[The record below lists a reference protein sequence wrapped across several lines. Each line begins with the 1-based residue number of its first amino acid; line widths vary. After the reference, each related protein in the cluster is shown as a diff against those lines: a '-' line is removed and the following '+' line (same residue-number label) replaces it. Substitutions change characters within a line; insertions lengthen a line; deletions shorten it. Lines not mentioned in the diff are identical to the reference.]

1 MSITFIQLPEMLG
14 LDGDP
19 EPDAGGG
26 GDDDGGDPT
35 IGGDPDRNREN
46 TQ

>member
-1 MSITFIQLPEMLG
+1 MLG
-14 LDGDP
+14 FDGDP

-26 GDDDGGDPT
+26 GGDDGGDPF